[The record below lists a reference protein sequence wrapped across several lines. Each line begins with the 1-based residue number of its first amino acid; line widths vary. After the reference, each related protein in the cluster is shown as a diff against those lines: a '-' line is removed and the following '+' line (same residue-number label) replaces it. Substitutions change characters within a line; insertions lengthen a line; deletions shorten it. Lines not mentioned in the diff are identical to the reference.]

1 MPHDPQQ
8 HLAFRQALLSNP
20 DAQDCTIYRPNERD
34 PDAEETDLGDARVL
48 FTGAF
53 EPPAEWDAEERDEFF
68 GDNAPDLFVTA
79 RIECEAKPATS
90 GYFSAGVGDLVA
102 TMPGQ
107 GQVEMYFI
115 EDYSEDE
122 KGRHY
127 VLMRDDL
134 SLD

>member
-8 HLAFRQALLSNP
+8 HLAFRQALLADPN
-20 DAQDCTIYRPNERD
+20 AQACTIYRPNQQD
-34 PDAEETDLGDARVL
+34 PEAEETDLGDAKVL
-48 FTGAF
+48 FTGTF
-53 EPPAEWDAEERDEFF
+53 EPPADWDAEEREAFF
-68 GDNAPDLFVTA
+68 GDNRPDLFLTA

-90 GYFSAGVGDLVA
+90 GYFNAGVGDLVA
-102 TMPGQ
+102 STPDH
-107 GQVEMYFI
+107 GQVVMFFI

-122 KGRHY
+122 NGRHY